1 MLGTSQGVLQLV
13 HVPAEAAALC
23 LQPVPVDGQLGRAG
37 LLLLQTL
44 RDARKLSLQLAT
56 GLLQLDAVLL
66 GRLGRLLL
74 LGGRGSQR
82 QRYR

>member
-13 HVPAEAAALC
+13 HVSAEAAALC
-23 LQPVPVDGQLGRAG
+23 LQPVPVEGQLGRAG